1 MIRALLMMAG
11 GAATRAPHRSDVTPG
26 FQAGRSID
34 WYFF

>member
-1 MIRALLMMAG
+1 MIRTLLMTG
-11 GAATRAPHRSDVTPG
+11 GASMVTPHRSNVTPG

>member
-1 MIRALLMMAG
+1 MIRALFMMAG
-11 GAATRAPHRSDVTPG
+11 GASMPAPHRSDLTPG